1 MPLPAD
7 YFPRLEVGSYVD
19 PANAML
25 DRVELTMRGWHLICR
40 SDETAEILSGMSHAI
55 VPGADGHANLFQT
68 RTFNPRWAQHQL
80 VVAGSG
86 RGEAPTYPY
95 PTFSGVV
102 NAKAGERSRFI
113 QLNSGS
119 LDLTA
124 MLQLN
129 VSRSLM
135 AQRIAKPFRGSRPS
149 QLGSFLLAI
158 SPQPDWQTE
167 ERVFVNTDNVI
178 IGTDRRANFAF
189 ARPPECHLAENIRA
203 VWRAIGEAFE
213 EAGGH
218 WHQITHPAVT
228 LDQIEVYWEF
238 AARSPLFTLGQLRLH
253 LPRAAERLGVSRRY
267 LDQIK
272 HEKHGPSECIGLT
285 LRQGVY
291 LRVYAKSDWR
301 IRFEVCFSGPALGK
315 PKPQNMPVERV
326 QGYVATLRGRAAEVM
341 NDVLLTLWSLS
352 DLSGEQATTEDL
364 ERAFSARFPDPQRA
378 AALLV
383 ELCHW
388 GHIRPKL
395 RDDLVRPG
403 LELLVDDDV
412 LVRDRNSP
420 GGRSFVVTPRYE
432 LARRLLSTRPTRPP
446 VKPRP
451 GHLLRRVSTG
461 A

>member
-1 MPLPAD
+1 MPLLTN

-19 PANAML
+19 PAHAML
-25 DRVELTMRGWHLICR
+25 DRVELALRGWQLVCR
-40 SDETAEILSGMSHAI
+40 SDETAEILSAMSHAI
-55 VPGADGHANLFQT
+55 VPGAEGHANLFQT
-68 RTFNPRWAQHQL
+68 RTFNPRWTQHQL

-95 PTFSGVV
+95 PTFSGFL

-129 VSRSLM
+129 VTRSLM
-135 AQRIAKPFRGSRPS
+135 AQRITRPFRSNRPS
-149 QLGSFLLAI
+149 QLGRFLLAI
-158 SPQPDWQTE
+158 TRQPDWQTE

-189 ARPPECHLAENIRA
+189 ARPPECHLAQNIRA

-218 WHQITHPAVT
+218 WHQITQPAVT

-238 AARSPLFTLGQLRLH
+238 ADRSPLFTIGQLRQH

-272 HEKHGPSECIGLT
+272 HKKHGPSECIGLT

-291 LRVYAKSDWR
+291 LQVYAKSDWR
-301 IRFEVCFSGPALGK
+301 IRFEICFSGAALGK
-315 PKPQNMPVERV
+315 PKPQNMTTDALQR
-326 QGYVATLRGRAAEVM
+326 YVATLREMAADTL
-341 NDVLLTLWSLS
+341 NRVLGTLWALS
-352 DLSGEQATTEDL
+352 DLSGAQATTEEL
-364 ERAFSARFPDPQRA
+364 ERSISARFPQPMRA

-388 GHIRPKL
+388 GHIRPKT

-403 LELLVDDDV
+403 LDA
-412 LVRDRNSP
+412 LVRDGVLRRDPNSP
-420 GGRSFVVTPRYE
+420 GRRSFVVTPRFE
-432 LARRLLSTRPTRPP
+432 LARRLLSTRPSRPP
-446 VKPRP
+446 IKPRP
-451 GHLLRRVSTG
+451 QRLRTG
-461 A
+461 DGGTA